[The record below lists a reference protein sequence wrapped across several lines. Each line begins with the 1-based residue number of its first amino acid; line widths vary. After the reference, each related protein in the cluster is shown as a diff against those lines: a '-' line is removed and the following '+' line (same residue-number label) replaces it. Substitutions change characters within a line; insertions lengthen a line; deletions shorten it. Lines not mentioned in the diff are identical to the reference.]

1 MSGLVDSILA
11 NIGDDQ
17 VAAIASRLGTDPAQ
31 ARNAIENAIPL
42 IVGGMAHN
50 ASSAQGAG
58 ALHDALGAHAGFD
71 VSSVLGNILGSGGLG
86 GGGGLGA
93 GTSGGGG
100 IGGAIL
106 GHIFGANRGAADQG
120 LGQVTGLGQQNAGQL
135 MAILA
140 PIVMA
145 YLANHVQSNG
155 LNPGGLGGMLG
166 QQSQQIQQGGGLV
179 GGLLNAVLNHGGGGN
194 IDLSHLVSGAG
205 GLLGAFSR
213 R

>member
-50 ASSAQGAG
+50 ATSAQGAG